1 MACSTFDKTTNMNH
15 LGFFLILSISLFSC
29 NKSSSDQETA
39 KDENAQEN
47 PNQALYDEVMNVHD
61 EVMPKMDDIYQLKRK
76 LQDSIAN
83 STDLVIEQ
91 KQKIEKRI
99 AELDSASDAMMNWMH
114 KFNPLPDSADQEE
127 AREYLESE
135 MEKIKKVRDAM
146 LEAIDRAKQDQ

>member
-1 MACSTFDKTTNMNH
+1 MNH